1 VSSEPTPDSTV
12 EPVQRNTVAIV
23 AVVLSALGLVGAI
36 VFWLGVPTLLALAGL
51 VTGYVARRRS
61 PEGARAATWA
71 IALGLLA
78 LVANIALIAAGAAG
92 AFDD

>member
-1 VSSEPTPDSTV
+1 VTSEPTPDSTV
-12 EPVQRNTVAIV
+12 EPVKGNTAAIV

-36 VFWLGVPTLLALAGL
+36 VFWLGAPTLLALAGL

-61 PEGARAATWA
+61 PDDTRAATWA

-78 LVANIALIAAGAAG
+78 LVANVALIAAGAAG
-92 AFDD
+92 AFDN